1 MSAHPDELW
10 LLRDPRLVTPNPGR
24 SVRLL
29 QATTPHEWDEAR
41 RLVREY
47 AASLDVDL
55 SFQNFEQELEHFTTE
70 YAAPSGAFILAEDAG
85 RYLACIGLR
94 QFSAD
99 DVGEIKRLYVVPA
112 ARGRGLGRVLVERI
126 IAVAR
131 GIGYRSLL
139 LDTLPFM
146 KEAQALYLVDG
157 FQPTTA
163 YRFNP
168 DRGFRLPAARP
179 LTPHRP
185 MPTVRHELPSAAP
198 LALHSRCRPVTATR
212 GYP

>member
-1 MSAHPDELW
+1 MPADPDEFW
-10 LLRDPRLVTPNPGR
+10 LLRDTGLVTSNAGA
-24 SVRLL
+24 SIRLL
-29 QATTPHEWDEAR
+29 QAATPHQWDEAR

-47 AASLDVDL
+47 AASLNVDL
-55 SFQNFEQELEHFTTE
+55 SFQNFDDELQHFTTE
-70 YAAPSGAFILAEDAG
+70 YAAPRGAFILAEAEG
-85 RYLACIGLR
+85 QHFACIGLR

-99 DVGEIKRLYVVPA
+99 SGEIKRLYVAPA

-131 GIGYRSLL
+131 EVGYRSVL

-146 KEAQALYLVDG
+146 KEAQALYLSLG

-168 DRGFRLPAARP
+168 IEGSAFLRLD
-179 LTPHRP
+179 L
-185 MPTVRHELPSAAP
+185 
-198 LALHSRCRPVTATR
+198 
-212 GYP
+212 